1 MFLEVALVCQ
11 NFPSDAAE
19 RGLFQVSFSMVI
31 WTGKLRN
38 IFRFPAGATGTGVC
52 SYGVKWPE
60 LEADHS
66 STSCAEFKNERS
78 CAYTPNVCCHGVQR
92 GDLNFTSVTSERHEI
107 KNEREPF

>member
-1 MFLEVALVCQ
+1 MLQNVGCFKCHFLW
-11 NFPSDAAE
+11 
-19 RGLFQVSFSMVI
+19 VI
-31 WTGKLRN
+31 WAGKLRN
-38 IFRFPAGATGTGVC
+38 IFRFPAGARVTDVC
-52 SYGVKWPE
+52 DSCGVKWPE

-66 STSCAEFKNERS
+66 STSCAEVKNERS